1 MREIVILMGIVV
13 GWVVLQKYILPR
25 FGVST

>member
-1 MREIVILMGIVV
+1 MVDMLILMGILV
-13 GWVVLQKYILPR
+13 GWVVLQKYVLPR